1 MIKLEVDSK
10 RTGGTDGRPE
20 YCVEIKNY
28 EHEGT
33 VEQMISEMGAV
44 ISRWLTSGVGGF
56 LAEKGEENF
65 DAFCALIEQL
75 GKVTLLSALAS
86 AAMRWAEEHGTPV
99 EIEDLAVRFAGSLG
113 GTVQD
118 EPAQGQYV
126 N

>member
-1 MIKLEVDSK
+1 MIKFEVDSK

-28 EHEGT
+28 KHEGT
-33 VEQMISEMGAV
+33 GEQVISEMGAA
-44 ISRWLTSGVGGF
+44 ISRLFTSIVGDF
-56 LAEKGEENF
+56 LAERGEENF
-65 DAFCALIEQL
+65 DAFCALIERA
-75 GKVTLLSALAS
+75 GKVTLLSALAD
-86 AAMRWAEEHGTPV
+86 AAMCWGEEHGTPV

>member
-44 ISRWLTSGVGGF
+44 ISWWFTNTFGDI
-56 LAEKGEENF
+56 LAEMGEEDF
-65 DAFCALIEQL
+65 DTFCALIERA

-99 EIEDLAVRFAGSLG
+99 EIEDLAIRFAGSLG
-113 GTVQD
+113 DTVQD
-118 EPAQGQYV
+118 EPAQEQYV